1 MLKCEIRADNTLHIE
16 GYVNAVERDS
26 KPIIVNG
33 IGKCVEQVRAGVFGA
48 ALAGNP
54 MVEILENHDR
64 SRKLGST
71 ADGAL
76 SLSEDSIGLR
86 ASADISDAD
95 IVEKARTG
103 QLKGWSFGFIAKSQ
117 EIEQRADNI
126 PRRVI
131 TGMALTEVSLI
142 DGKYS
147 PCYSGTLVE
156 VRAADTAGETEVVEF
171 RADEEIEVVDA
182 AGIDIE
188 FEFDPE
194 PDYSYYERAMDLH
207 KLREPELRYNPY
219 HDPSNGRFCSG
230 GGGGG
235 GGVLYVGK
243 GQKGKG
249 VYVYERDID
258 SEYEQWKA
266 AKAGGI
272 SEADKAIREATGG
285 VVQKD
290 EYTEIDAVATKKNK
304 KASTTYDK
312 TVLNADVDSNGNI
325 KLDYAKGEYSG
336 NYGDEVQNVKYKIKA
351 GFVDDKPVNLDL
363 TKASSVS
370 GNTYGIKEAAKEA
383 GMTWNSKTNSWVKKD
398 HPINTKTRYSSSE
411 LAKMSD
417 NEIDTIYKAVFY
429 NVGAGK
435 GFSLKEI
442 DSKAKSLKKEPR
454 EKQIATI
461 EKYNSMK
468 QYGG

>member
-26 KPIIVNG
+26 KPIIVSG

-117 EIEQRADNI
+117 EIEQRAENI

-131 TGMALTEVSLI
+131 TGMTLTEVSLI

-156 VRAADTAGETEVVEF
+156 VRAADTAGETVVVEF
-171 RADEEIEVVDA
+171 RADEDIVYSDSSDSS
-182 AGIDIE
+182 GID
-188 FEFDPE
+188 FDFDFGSE
-194 PDYSYYERAMDLH
+194 SDLGYYERARTL
-207 KLREPELRYNPY
+207 LELRYNPY

-249 VYVYERDID
+249 VYVVDVD
-258 SEYEQWKA
+258 HDDEYEKWKA

-272 SEADKAIREATGG
+272 SDADKAIREATGG
-285 VVQKD
+285 VIQKD
-290 EYTEIDAVATKKNK
+290 EYTIIDGTATKKNK
-304 KASTTYDK
+304 RSPYHYDRQVY
-312 TVLNADVDSNGNI
+312 TADVDSNGNV
-325 KLDYAKGEYSG
+325 KLDYAKAEYFG
-336 NYGDEVQNVKYKIKA
+336 NYGDMTQNVQYKIKA
-351 GFVDDKPVNLDL
+351 GVVDGEIVNLDL
-363 TKASSVS
+363 SKATTIK
-370 GNTYGIKEAAKEA
+370 GHTYDIKEQAKEA
-383 GMTWNSKTNSWVKKD
+383 GMVWNPRSDSWVKKD
-398 HPINTKTRYSSSE
+398 HPLNTKTRYSDSE
-411 LAKMSD
+411 LSAMSD
-417 NEIDTIYKAVFY
+417 SDLNKIYNAVFY
-429 NVGAGK
+429 NVGIYK
-435 GFSLKEI
+435 GNTFNQL
-442 DSKAKSLKKEPR
+442 DSAVSRNEGVARDKK
-454 EKQIATI
+454 ISTI
-461 EKYNSMK
+461 IKYNSMK
-468 QYGG
+468 EFGGG